1 VASQELKD
9 EVARVV
15 RDKGL
20 LHLPEPVRLAS
31 GAMSQDFVDGKR
43 ALADGADLELACR
56 AMLETAAELGVE
68 FDAAGGM
75 TLGADQFSHGI
86 ALLAKRRWFVV
97 RKAVKGRG
105 TNQRIEGAA
114 LGPGTRILLLDD
126 VITTGGNVREAYD
139 VVRETGATIT
149 AVICL
154 VDRGDLASPFFARR
168 GVPYG
173 AVITY
178 RDLGIEPVRD
188 GLVPATEL

>member
-1 VASQELKD
+1 VASEHLKD
-9 EVARVV
+9 EVARIV
-15 RDKGL
+15 REKGL

-43 ALADGADLELACR
+43 ALAEGGDLELACQ
-56 AMLETAAELGVE
+56 AMLQTAAELGVE

-86 ALLAKRRWFVV
+86 ALLTKRRWFVV

-114 LGPGTRILLLDD
+114 LGAGTRVLLLDD
-126 VITTGGNVREAYD
+126 VITTGGNVREAYE
-139 VVRETGATIT
+139 VVRATGATIT
-149 AVICL
+149 GVICL
-154 VDRGDLASPFFARR
+154 VDRSDLAAPYFAAQR
-168 GVPYG
+168 VPYG

-178 RDLGIEPVRD
+178 RDLGIDPVRD
-188 GLVPATEL
+188 GLVPA